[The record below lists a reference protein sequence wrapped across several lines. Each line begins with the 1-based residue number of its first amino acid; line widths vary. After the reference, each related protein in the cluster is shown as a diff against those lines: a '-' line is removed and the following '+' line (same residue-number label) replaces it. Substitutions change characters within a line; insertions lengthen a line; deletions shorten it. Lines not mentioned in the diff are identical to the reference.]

1 MNKASIL
8 RSKIFLPDQLSRQVE
23 VWKFHHGRK
32 VVFTNGCFDI
42 LHQGHIDYLMKASDL
57 GKKLIVGINTD
68 DSVKRLG
75 KGDSRPIQDEE
86 SRAMIIASLFFVDAV
101 VLFDE
106 DTPIELI
113 KIIQPDV
120 LVKGGDY
127 TEETV
132 VGNDFVKES
141 GGETIIIPFLEGF
154 STTGIIS
161 RIVG

>member
-8 RSKIFLPDQLSRQVE
+8 RSKIFLPDQLARQLE
-23 VWKFHHGRK
+23 VWKFHGRK
-32 VVFTNGCFDI
+32 VVFTNGCFDL
-42 LHQGHIDYLMKASDL
+42 LHQGHIDYLMKAADL

-68 DSVKRLG
+68 ASVKMLG
-75 KGDSRPIQDEE
+75 KGGSRPIQDEE

-106 DTPIELI
+106 ETPFELI
-113 KIIQPDV
+113 KLLQPDV

-127 TEETV
+127 TIDTIVGADV
-132 VGNDFVKES
+132 VKDN
-141 GGETIIIPFLEGF
+141 GGEVVVIPFLEGF
-154 STTGIIS
+154 STTGLIS